1 MLFRAKKEIR
11 IISMEWHKKAMSSE
25 VMSLIVIIILALL
38 LFGIIVYGMQK
49 KFAPLSP

>member
-1 MLFRAKKEIR
+1 MK
-11 IISMEWHKKAMSSE
+11 WHKKAMGSD

-38 LFGIIVYGMQK
+38 LFALIIYGLQK